1 MSRRPA
7 SKPNPSGA
15 LRVVDPGEAAPK
27 SRRAKTVA
35 EAADAGSTREMLVAM
50 QTRIAKAVDDPNTA
64 ARDLASLTKRLVEV
78 TRDIEAIDV
87 KDSQETDSGETG
99 DESWQAI

>member
-7 SKPNPSGA
+7 VKPDS
-15 LRVVDPGEAAPK
+15 LRVVAPGETSPK
-27 SRRAKTVA
+27 SRPAKTVA
-35 EAADAGSTREMLVAM
+35 EAAKAGLTREMLVAM
-50 QTRIAKAVDDPNTA
+50 QARIAKAVDDPNTA

-78 TRDIEAIDV
+78 TRDIEAIDA
-87 KDSQETDSGETG
+87 KDSQETDSAETG

>member
-1 MSRRPA
+1 
-7 SKPNPSGA
+7 
-15 LRVVDPGEAAPK
+15 
-27 SRRAKTVA
+27 
-35 EAADAGSTREMLVAM
+35 MLVAM